1 MKLPGNSMLAKW
13 LNPSKE
19 AKLPSAD
26 VRQIKKWVKNK
37 DSMDDV
43 FKRLELNAGMEMVL
57 SNAKLNTYAGYI
69 DRFNKKNP
77 TKKVS
82 MLDMFTKTYGDDVVA
97 RALEVGAN
105 VPSTKKMASRLRK
118 ELLNS
123 WELNGES
130 ALDVFKLLKL
140 DEAGSKLF
148 VTPQLNTWVTYT
160 RMTYLR
166 RPEEEMVS
174 VFAATYWYDG
184 LSGIFL
190 AAKPRVSRMRFNALH
205 LATAMGN
212 MWLRQGLTP
221 DDIFKLLKLD
231 DGGVTNFLANPNM
244 KTLSSYIDKFNVN
257 ADQPTTLV
265 AVFKNFYG
273 VKRMSNM
280 LEAVKEVPRMKVRVE
295 EWQLQLAKEKLRA
308 GRIQ

>member
-1 MKLPGNSMLAKW
+1 MRLHCIAVLLSLLATFFLATVDAAPEATDARRSSPKSPSTIRSVIGNDRDVPRSRLLRSNKLQEEEERAMKLPGNSMLAKW

-43 FKRLELNAGMEMVL
+43 FKRLELNAGMEKVL

-160 RMTYLR
+160 RMTYVR

-174 VFAATYWYDG
+174 VLSATYGYDG
-184 LSGIFL
+184 L
-190 AAKPRVSRMRFNALH
+190 
-205 LATAMGN
+205 
-212 MWLRQGLTP
+212 
-221 DDIFKLLKLD
+221 
-231 DGGVTNFLANPNM
+231 
-244 KTLSSYIDKFNVN
+244 
-257 ADQPTTLV
+257 
-265 AVFKNFYG
+265 
-273 VKRMSNM
+273 
-280 LEAVKEVPRMKVRVE
+280 
-295 EWQLQLAKEKLRA
+295 
-308 GRIQ
+308 